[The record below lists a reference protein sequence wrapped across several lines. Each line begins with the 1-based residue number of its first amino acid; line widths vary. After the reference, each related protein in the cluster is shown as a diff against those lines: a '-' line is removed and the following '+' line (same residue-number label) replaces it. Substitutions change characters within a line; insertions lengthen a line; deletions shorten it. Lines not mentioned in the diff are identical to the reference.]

1 MVEVG
6 HILSQI
12 HIRAGWG
19 GESRVSKTLG
29 WVAKTTVLC
38 ALVAIMVGCMASV
51 ALAADSIRIQDDDSA
66 VAFSGRWTFESGA
79 AFSGFSARRSS
90 TAGARV
96 TLGFDGE
103 GVSVVAVRGAAGGL
117 MRVSIDGTHTT
128 DVSLYSAEA
137 TDSVPLFTT
146 TGLAPGPHSISVE
159 VLGTRETG
167 SVGDAVTIDGF
178 DVWGTALPAS
188 SAGTVRLEQSSARL
202 YRTKGWSTREAG
214 GASGGSAIETSKSG
228 TGISARFHGSGISWI
243 GRRGATGG
251 LAAIF
256 LDGKRVATVDT
267 GGGSGEERRVM
278 WAASGL
284 SHKVHTLTVRALGEV
299 GAAGGDA
306 AIDVDAFVVRG
317 VMQTA
322 YRPTPFH
329 YPWRTYIL
337 IDKSDFR
344 LYWVKDGMLVKSYP
358 IAHGKR
364 WGWTPARVW
373 RIDQKYPH
381 TGGVYGPRKMRLFKR
396 VRTRHGYAYVRTAYG
411 IHGTNQPWVI
421 GTMASHGCIRM
432 YNRDVKDLYPRVPM
446 HTMVVTRD

>member
-1 MVEVG
+1 
-6 HILSQI
+6 
-12 HIRAGWG
+12 
-19 GESRVSKTLG
+19 
-29 WVAKTTVLC
+29 
-38 ALVAIMVGCMASV
+38 MVGGMASV
-51 ALAADSIRIQDDDSA
+51 ALAADPIRVQDDDPA
-66 VAFSGRWTFESGA
+66 VAYSGRWTYESGA
-79 AFSGFSARRSS
+79 GFSGFSARRSS

-96 TLGFDGE
+96 TMAFEGTGI
-103 GVSVVAVRGAAGGL
+103 GVSAVRAPDGGL
-117 MRVSIDGTHTT
+117 MRVSVDGTATTDISLFSAEQTVAAVFTTSTLAPGTHTI
-128 DVSLYSAEA
+128 A
-137 TDSVPLFTT
+137 
-146 TGLAPGPHSISVE
+146 IQ
-159 VLGTRETG
+159 VLGQGEAG
-167 SVGDAVTIDGF
+167 SVGKSVVIDGF
-178 DVWGTALPAS
+178 DVVGSASPAS
-188 SAGTVRLEQSSARL
+188 SAGTVRVEQSSSRL
-202 YRTKGWSTREAG
+202 YRTKGWATREAT

-228 TGISARFHGSGISWI
+228 TGISVRFHGSGISWI

-251 LAAIF
+251 LAAII

-267 GGGSGEERRVM
+267 GGGTGDEKRVL
-278 WAASGL
+278 WAATGL
-284 SHKVHTLTVRALGEV
+284 SHKVHTLTVRALGEA

-322 YRPTPFH
+322 YRPTPFR

-337 IDKSDFR
+337 IDKSDYR
-344 LYWVKDGMLVKSYP
+344 LYWVKDGMLIKSYP